1 MKYSQENLTSELS
14 KLMAEK
20 AEGQQRIEELEE
32 DIKVLNDREKEGNM
46 ELERQ
51 AFETYPS
58 LDICLGVF
66 ISLGLK
72 QTFFLSHRL
81 KERVKKT
88 SSQMKHDEEKRKSL
102 QVIAFS
108 SSSQTAWSEDR
119 QHCKVL

>member
-72 QTFFLSHRL
+72 QTFFFVPQAEGES
-81 KERVKKT
+81 
-88 SSQMKHDEEKRKSL
+88 EENIKSNE
-102 QVIAFS
+102 
-108 SSSQTAWSEDR
+108 TR
-119 QHCKVL
+119 